1 MSRWRK
7 DFIRTHVEQIVSYPE
22 VYRDMS
28 RYDELYSK
36 VNNCILD
43 MVEIASRDDSLV
55 EKLING
61 LSILSTKLLGVF
73 VMDNNSTKICLG
85 DGGGNDSILGGKV
98 PKDPVSV
105 RCKGRPRISRFKGIA
120 EKARGR
126 KCKKSGSDKL
136 HDCSDV
142 NWNVNSSQVLYF
154 SFHFISVIVCL
165 LYLDY
170 ILLYYLHNYAI
181 NSGQEI

>member
-85 DGGGNDSILGGKV
+85 DGGGNDFILGGKV

-105 RCKGRPRISRFKGIA
+105 WCKGRPRTSRFKGIA

-126 KCKKSGSDKL
+126 KNRC
-136 HDCSDV
+136 
-142 NWNVNSSQVLYF
+142 
-154 SFHFISVIVCL
+154 
-165 LYLDY
+165 
-170 ILLYYLHNYAI
+170 
-181 NSGQEI
+181 